1 MTNESTV
8 AQVFTECVT
17 AIKDGKLISRE
28 NRQDKEFHF
37 QNWFLARLDD
47 TSIHYEQGGRNSY
60 PDFRIVHIAEGYEG
74 KRISLPRTRSKLRLQ
89 QPSSVR
95 QSQRTLHLLYLWTL
109 PGRE

>member
-1 MTNESTV
+1 
-8 AQVFTECVT
+8 
-17 AIKDGKLISRE
+17 
-28 NRQDKEFHF
+28 
-37 QNWFLARLDD
+37 
-47 TSIHYEQGGRNSY
+47 
-60 PDFRIVHIAEGYEG
+60 VHIAEGYEG